1 MDSPFLIIKEG
12 VQYTF
17 TDLTKCDKTKTWLKG
32 HFHQWEPFTF
42 KCFKLVSDNNK
53 IAIDI
58 GAWIGLTAIFL
69 STHFKHVI
77 CVEADKESVISLNSN
92 LISSGCTNYSIINKA
107 VYNIETSVIF
117 GTNAFMNNS
126 RLNDSMSQIKS
137 NITNTSDYHID
148 TILLK
153 SIIKDQDITNI
164 GLIKVDI
171 EGGEE
176 YILSDL
182 LLLIKE
188 YKIPL
193 LLSFHI
199 TWWKDKNIMRFSHLL
214 NNMQCISD
222 DNSLVTDITTH
233 LIRNPFATLFF
244 NTA

>member
-1 MDSPFLIIKEG
+1 MNPLFSIIKEG
-12 VQYTF
+12 VEYTF
-17 TDLTKCDKTKTWLKG
+17 TDLTRCDKTKTWLKG
-32 HFHQWEPFTF
+32 YFHAWEPFTF
-42 KCFKLVSDNNK
+42 QCFKIVSDKNK

-69 STHFKHVI
+69 SSHFKHVI

-92 LISSGCTNYSIINKA
+92 LLSSGCSNYSIINKA
-107 VYNIETSVIF
+107 VYNLETSVIF

-137 NITNTSDYHID
+137 NISNASDYHID
-148 TILLK
+148 TILLS
-153 SIIKDQDITNI
+153 SILKDQDISNI

-188 YKIPL
+188 HKIPL
-193 LLSFHI
+193 LISFHI
-199 TWWKDKNIMRFSHLL
+199 SWWKDTNIMRFSDLL
-214 NNMQCISD
+214 NNMHCISD
-222 DNSLVTDITTH
+222 DNSLVTDIPKH
-233 LIRNPFATLFF
+233 LIRAPFATLFL
-244 NTA
+244 NSA